1 MTLSYETEI
10 YLNHFLTLVQKYGF
24 LMSMRNEKRSKINR
38 LVSQWPRGTPAT
50 ASYLNK
56 QGFSHDLLT
65 RYKRSGW
72 IQSFGRGAY
81 SLNGDRVEWPG
92 AIYTLQTQLGM
103 NVHPGGKTALELKGY
118 AHYLTSGKRKIF
130 LYGTQGL
137 ILPTWFSG
145 DRLDV
150 EIALTRTN
158 LLPVASELGFS
169 EFKEKDFTLRISS
182 PERAAVEMLH
192 LVPGKIGFDEAFLIM
207 ENLATLRP
215 EIVQKL
221 LAKCRSIKVRRL
233 FMFMAEKHS
242 HPWVSGLNV
251 SRIDMGKGKRMI
263 VPKGRLDRKYRITVP
278 RDHYKEENK

>member
-1 MTLSYETEI
+1 
-10 YLNHFLTLVQKYGF
+10 
-24 LMSMRNEKRSKINR
+24 MSMCNEKRSKINR
-38 LVSQWPRGTPAT
+38 LISQWLRGTPAA
-50 ASYLNK
+50 ASYLNT

-65 RYKRSGW
+65 RYKKSGW

-92 AIYTLQTQLGM
+92 AISALQTQLGL

-137 ILPTWFSG
+137 ILPTWFSR

-150 EIALTRTN
+150 EITLTRTN
-158 LLPVASELGFS
+158 LLPVDSELGFS
-169 EFKEKDFTLRISS
+169 EFKERDFILRISA

-192 LVPGKIGFDEAFLIM
+192 LVPGKVGFDEAFLIM

-215 EIVQKL
+215 EMVQKL

-233 FMFMAEKHS
+233 FMFMAEKHG
-242 HPWVSGLNV
+242 HPWVSDMDV
-251 SRIDMGKGKRMI
+251 SRIGLGKGKRMI

-278 RDHYKEENK
+278 RDHYEEENE